1 MFISRA
7 HTQKSNFKENF
18 MEKDEKIK
26 KKTAEERANDHEA
39 DNLLN
44 YIIGSTFARHS
55 KLSEEEFLKEI
66 GFENSGKTEDEAIR
80 IAIFNVLVATT
91 NELLKAKNSIK
102 MAHSLMKT
110 CLIDEKIVEEE
121 NKGE

>member
-1 MFISRA
+1 
-7 HTQKSNFKENF
+7 

-39 DNLLN
+39 NNLLN

-55 KLSEEEFLKEI
+55 KLTEEEFLKEI

-80 IAIFNVLVATT
+80 IGIFNVLVATT
-91 NELLKAKNSIK
+91 SELIKAKQSIK

-110 CLIDEKIVEEE
+110 CLIDEKIVEDEK
-121 NKGE
+121 KGE